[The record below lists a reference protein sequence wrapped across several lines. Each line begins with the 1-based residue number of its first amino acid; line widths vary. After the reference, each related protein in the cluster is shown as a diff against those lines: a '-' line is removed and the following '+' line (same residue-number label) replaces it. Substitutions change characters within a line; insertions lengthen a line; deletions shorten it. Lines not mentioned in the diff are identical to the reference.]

1 MTVPVK
7 SADRAL
13 AILEL
18 MTRREQP
25 LTFSEIAQALHYPR
39 SSLHG
44 LLQTL
49 VERGWADFD
58 EAGHT
63 FTVGIRALEA
73 GNVYTR
79 CLGLVDRALP
89 LMEGVRN
96 AVDETV
102 QLAVL
107 DGLHNVYI
115 AKVDGR
121 QTLTLASEVGRR
133 LPAYATGVGK
143 VLLAGLG
150 QPELE
155 KRLDTAKLKAV
166 TSNTI
171 TDKQRLLSHLAEVRR
186 RGFGVDNEEYTIGI
200 RCIAVPVYDYG
211 RRTVAAMS
219 VSVPAIRFT
228 PTHRQQAHGL
238 LADAAARLSSAL
250 GYRPVNQQLQSVQTV
265 QSVPNVQT
273 AEVR

>member
-1 MTVPVK
+1 MYENWSPTVTVPVK
-7 SADRAL
+7 SADRVL

-18 MTRREQP
+18 MTKCEKP
-25 LTFSEIAQALHYPR
+25 LTFSEIAQKLHYPR

-89 LMEGVRN
+89 LMEGVRD

-107 DGLHNVYI
+107 DGLSNVYI

-155 KRLDTAKLKAV
+155 KRLGAAKLKAV

-171 TDKQRLLSHLAEVRR
+171 TDRPRLLSHLAEVRR

-211 RRTVAAMS
+211 RRTIAAMS

-238 LADAAARLSSAL
+238 LAEAAARLSAAL
-250 GYRPVNQQLQSVQTV
+250 GYRPVNQQI
-265 QSVPNVQT
+265 QT